1 MAQQNPFAD
10 LIGGQQRAPVGTI
23 LPELPPPPPQAPGRT
38 PGGAATEGLGPG
50 EMWIDPTNPRLG
62 KMRIP
67 TAEGAPP
74 STSLTT
80 AQAEVDK
87 KFAAE
92 YVDWR
97 AAGGYAGLERNLA
110 QLDQAI
116 EILKSSD
123 NISGPIYGRLPK
135 FIQQM
140 VDPRGPNVKDQV
152 ERVVSQSL
160 RQILGGQFAMLEGQQ
175 VLQREFDPTQQEEVN
190 IERIES
196 QRDQLRELAI
206 AKESSA
212 KYYEQYGT
220 LSGWTGPTA
229 DERKQITQL
238 AKQEEPTIPG
248 SALDVIRTSD
258 TGGGAVEA
266 VPLAPVGTEQFR
278 TIRNPV
284 MSRAH
289 DDLVQRL
296 LAQGGGRLDPQAYAA
311 GRMELAREFGVAL
324 PDPGADM
331 QGAIGWANAVNQ
343 YLDAG
348 GRTIPTDL
356 TQRQIMSASETAANN
371 LVNNPLGAA
380 LIGAANTGSFG
391 TVEALAPGQYM
402 ALGDAQPGSQLV
414 GEIGGAIGGTGAIGA
429 LGRGV
434 ASRVAPQLLQGG
446 GRGQFARN
454 VGADATFGGIFGG
467 VTEGDPLTGAA
478 LGAVGSI
485 GGQGLARGI
494 GAGVGGLQRTQAAQ
508 ALRDRGVPI
517 SVARQIGM
525 GRVEDLAQSVP
536 IVGDVSRARQLES
549 FEGFNRAALE
559 EAGAPIGFVPTEAGR
574 AGAEEMGLAVGQ
586 AYNQAVQGVTAPLD
600 RQFLR
605 DMVPVRRMA
614 QNMNQTN
621 RAQLAETLRDAVQIP
636 ADAGAITPQQFQD
649 AISNLK
655 ALRSNAKTA
664 MPNSANTLRKAATQ
678 TIDALEGAMTRAGG
692 QNVVEGLQRANMANR
707 GLNVIENAGLDR
719 AAVGTQAGAPNI
731 FTPAQLLQSLRAS
744 ERRGY
749 GSLPGLRSLGEQG
762 QEVLPS
768 TVPNSGTAD
777 RMLGAQMLTGVG
789 ALGGM
794 AGFAS
799 NPTAQGA
806 AEGSGGAVGTVATIG
821 GLAALL
827 GTRGGQRVLEQI
839 LITRPQAA
847 QQIGQG
853 FRRRAGLFGSGGA
866 VVGLNQQ

>member
-1 MAQQNPFAD
+1 VPHLSQIARDTLERLQQQPAS
-10 LIGGQQRAPVGTI
+10 QPA
-23 LPELPPPPPQAPGRT
+23 T
-38 PGGAATEGLGPG
+38 PGAQWPL
-50 EMWIDPTNPRLG
+50 RL
-62 KMRIP
+62 
-67 TAEGAPP
+67 
-74 STSLTT
+74 
-80 AQAEVDK
+80 
-87 KFAAE
+87 
-92 YVDWR
+92 
-97 AAGGYAGLERNLA
+97 
-110 QLDQAI
+110 
-116 EILKSSD
+116 
-123 NISGPIYGRLPK
+123 
-135 FIQQM
+135 
-140 VDPRGPNVKDQV
+140 
-152 ERVVSQSL
+152 
-160 RQILGGQFAMLEGQQ
+160 
-175 VLQREFDPTQQEEVN
+175 
-190 IERIES
+190 
-196 QRDQLRELAI
+196 
-206 AKESSA
+206 
-212 KYYEQYGT
+212 
-220 LSGWTGPTA
+220 
-229 DERKQITQL
+229 
-238 AKQEEPTIPG
+238 
-248 SALDVIRTSD
+248 
-258 TGGGAVEA
+258 
-266 VPLAPVGTEQFR
+266 
-278 TIRNPV
+278 
-284 MSRAH
+284 
-289 DDLVQRL
+289 
-296 LAQGGGRLDPQAYAA
+296 
-311 GRMELAREFGVAL
+311 
-324 PDPGADM
+324 
-331 QGAIGWANAVNQ
+331 
-343 YLDAG
+343 
-348 GRTIPTDL
+348 
-356 TQRQIMSASETAANN
+356 
-371 LVNNPLGAA
+371 LGAA
-380 LIGAANTGSFG
+380 LIGAANTASFG

-454 VGADATFGGIFGG
+454 VGADAAFGGILGG

-664 MPNSANTLRKAATQ
+664 MPNSAKTLRKAATQ

-692 QNVVEGLQRANMANR
+692 QNVVQGLQREGVESATGRAA
-707 GLNVIENAGLDR
+707 GNAGLDR
-719 AAVGTQAGAPNI
+719 AVVGTQAGTPNI

-777 RMLGAQMLTGVG
+777 RMLGAQAVAGLSGIG
-789 ALGGM
+789 ALGG
-794 AGFAS
+794 AVGFAGD
-799 NPTAQGA
+799 PTAQGA
-806 AEGSGGAVGTVATIG
+806 AQGGSAALGTTAALG